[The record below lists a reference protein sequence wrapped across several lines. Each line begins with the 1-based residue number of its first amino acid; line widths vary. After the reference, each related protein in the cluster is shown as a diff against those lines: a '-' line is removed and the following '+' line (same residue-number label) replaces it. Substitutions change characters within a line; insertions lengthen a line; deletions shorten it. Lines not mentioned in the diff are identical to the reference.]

1 MGGNL
6 LRQEVTA
13 QDVARAFVAQALL
26 PKTTGDV
33 MTVDGG
39 NVAAMMR

>member
-1 MGGNL
+1 
-6 LRQEVTA
+6 
-13 QDVARAFVAQALL
+13 VAQALMR
-26 PKTTGDV
+26 KTTGDV